1 MAKHTRKLAGI
12 RIGPITILVFVITL
26 CIAVL
31 ATLSVTTARANTAST
46 ERQISFTN
54 DVYANE
60 TAAQTMLSLVDA
72 ALANGTDEVRAN
84 LSAIEKETQAA
95 ARPGS
100 VTVTLS
106 GNTLDALFE
115 TDSGRQLIVELE
127 LSESTYEIVK
137 WKTAMNWK
145 EESNEKLW
153 AG

>member
-1 MAKHTRKLAGI
+1 MAKHTRRLAGI

-60 TAAQTMLSLVDA
+60 TAAQIMLSLVDA
-72 ALANGTDEVRAN
+72 ALANGTDGVRAN
-84 LSAIEKETQAA
+84 LSAIEKEMQAA

-100 VTVTLS
+100 ATVTLS
-106 GNTLDALFE
+106 GNTLNALFE

-127 LSESTYEIVK
+127 LSESSYEIVK

>member
-12 RIGPITILVFVITL
+12 RIGTITILVFVITL

-31 ATLSVTTARANTAST
+31 ATLSVATARANTAST

-72 ALANGTDEVRAN
+72 ALADGVRAN
-84 LSAIEKETQAA
+84 LSTIEKETQAA

-100 VTVTLS
+100 ATVTLS
-106 GNTLDALFE
+106 GNTLNALFE

>member
-31 ATLSVTTARANTAST
+31 ATLSVATARANTAST

-72 ALANGTDEVRAN
+72 ALANGTDGVRAN
-84 LSAIEKETQAA
+84 LSAIEKETQASPTPKGLA
-95 ARPGS
+95 
-100 VTVTLS
+100 
-106 GNTLDALFE
+106 
-115 TDSGRQLIVELE
+115 ELE
-127 LSESTYEIVK
+127 SLPIRFTQVIENDVARVE
-137 WKTAMNWK
+137 
-145 EESNEKLW
+145 NETKKFIATLKN
-153 AG
+153 ASLQ

>member
-1 MAKHTRKLAGI
+1 MAKHIRKLSGI

-72 ALANGTDEVRAN
+72 ALADGTDGVRTN
-84 LSAIEKETQAA
+84 LNAIEKEMQTV

-100 VTVTLS
+100 ATITLS
-106 GNTLDALFE
+106 GNTLNALFE
-115 TDSGRQLIVELE
+115 TDSGRQLIVELK
-127 LSESTYEIVK
+127 LSRSTYEIVK

-145 EESNEKLW
+145 EENNEKLW

>member
-54 DVYANE
+54 DVDANE

-72 ALANGTDEVRAN
+72 ALANGTDGVRAN
-84 LSAIEKETQAA
+84 LSAIEEETQAA

-100 VTVTLS
+100 ATVTLS
-106 GNTLDALFE
+106 GNTLNALFE
-115 TDSGRQLIVELE
+115 TDSGRQLIVELK
-127 LSESTYEIVK
+127 LSGSTYEIVK

>member
-31 ATLSVTTARANTAST
+31 ATLSVATARANTAST

-60 TAAQTMLSLVDA
+60 TAAQPLLSLVDA
-72 ALANGTDEVRAN
+72 ALANGTDGVHAN
-84 LSAIEKETQAA
+84 LSTIEKETQAA

-106 GNTLDALFE
+106 GNMLNALFE

>member
-60 TAAQTMLSLVDA
+60 TAAQTMLSLVDT
-72 ALANGTDEVRAN
+72 ALANGTDGVRAN
-84 LSAIEKETQAA
+84 LSTIEKETQAA
-95 ARPGS
+95 ARSGN

-106 GNTLDALFE
+106 GNTLNALFE

>member
-1 MAKHTRKLAGI
+1 M
-12 RIGPITILVFVITL
+12 
-26 CIAVL
+26 
-31 ATLSVTTARANTAST
+31 
-46 ERQISFTN
+46 
-54 DVYANE
+54 
-60 TAAQTMLSLVDA
+60 
-72 ALANGTDEVRAN
+72 
-84 LSAIEKETQAA
+84 EKETQAA

-100 VTVTLS
+100 ATVTLS
-106 GNTLDALFE
+106 GNTLNALFE

>member
-46 ERQISFTN
+46 ERHISFTN
-54 DVYANE
+54 DVYAHE

-72 ALANGTDEVRAN
+72 ALANGTDGVRAN
-84 LSAIEKETQAA
+84 LSAIEEETQAA

-100 VTVTLS
+100 ATVTLS
-106 GNTLDALFE
+106 GNTLNALFE
-115 TDSGRQLIVELE
+115 TDSGRQLIVELK
-127 LSESTYEIVK
+127 LSGSTYEIVK

>member
-72 ALANGTDEVRAN
+72 ALANGTDGVRAN
-84 LSAIEKETQAA
+84 LSAIEEETQAA
-95 ARPGS
+95 ARPGCA
-100 VTVTLS
+100 TVTLS
-106 GNTLDALFE
+106 AL
-115 TDSGRQLIVELE
+115 S
-127 LSESTYEIVK
+127 
-137 WKTAMNWK
+137 A
-145 EESNEKLW
+145 
-153 AG
+153 

>member
-60 TAAQTMLSLVDA
+60 TAGQTMLSLVDA
-72 ALANGTDEVRAN
+72 ALANGTDEVRTN
-84 LSAIEKETQAA
+84 LSTIEKETQTV

-100 VTVTLS
+100 ATVTLS
-106 GNTLDALFE
+106 GNTLNALFE

-127 LSESTYEIVK
+127 LSESTYKIVK

>member
-31 ATLSVTTARANTAST
+31 ATLSVATARANTAST

-60 TAAQTMLSLVDA
+60 TAAQTRLSLVDA
-72 ALANGTDEVRAN
+72 ALANGTDGVRAN

-100 VTVTLS
+100 ATVTLS
-106 GNTLDALFE
+106 GNTLNALFE

>member
-1 MAKHTRKLAGI
+1 MAKHTRKLSGI

-72 ALANGTDEVRAN
+72 ALANGTDGVRAN
-84 LSAIEKETQAA
+84 LNAIEKDCSVDISRHLMVEFSHAASSRILNCHQACHA
-95 ARPGS
+95 FRDFSFRQIPLNPVFLAPSCGNWPEDSSIRPS
-100 VTVTLS
+100 VL
-106 GNTLDALFE
+106 
-115 TDSGRQLIVELE
+115 
-127 LSESTYEIVK
+127 
-137 WKTAMNWK
+137 
-145 EESNEKLW
+145 
-153 AG
+153 